1 MRKLAFIL
9 LIIPLSANAVYKCT
23 DANGKATYSE
33 IPCASDAV
41 KLNVEEPE
49 WRKEQIETNIAVK
62 KLVADAQ
69 RRKDEEKQKE
79 AERVWRENEQLR
91 VQWEIA
97 NRQNQILR
105 EQKKMRQQIEDIP
118 PPSMYCSP
126 NGIGGMN
133 CF

>member
-1 MRKLAFIL
+1 VGVRKLAFIL

-23 DANGKATYSE
+23 DANGKAIYSE

-69 RRKDEEKQKE
+69 RRKREKKQKE
-79 AERVWRENEQLR
+79 DERAWRENELLR
-91 VQWEIA
+91 TQWEIA
-97 NRQNQILR
+97 DRQNQILTYR
-105 EQKKMRQQIEDIP
+105 AKFPTQ
-118 PPSMYCSP
+118 S
-126 NGIGGMN
+126 
-133 CF
+133 